1 LYFAATIRRVHWVL
15 LREQEQAGMGYWAK
29 APMPREQLVLI
40 ATTLDDR
47 IPVDHPVRL
56 FAEILDGYDWS
67 AWESQYHGK
76 LGQPPIHPRVLAGLW
91 LYGLRRGIRSSRK
104 LEYMAAQNIDFLW
117 LSQGHQPDYTT
128 LSEFRSK
135 FSVALKDLFRYV
147 GRIALAGGFL
157 NLVDLGTD
165 GTRVKANNSR
175 FQTWTAARIAKA
187 LEELAAEFDKRL
199 GESQQTDRE
208 ENALGGESSPE
219 RLPPELADLAERRQK
234 LQAIQAQLH
243 AADAARKKD
252 GIDPVKNPA
261 QIPKHDPDSRVL
273 PNKEGGY
280 APNYT
285 PLATTEGHGG
295 YIVDADVIVGPN
307 EQQEL
312 VPSLER
318 VAESFG
324 EKPERALADGLFA
337 TGPNIQELESRGIEF
352 FSHVPLPPEKDN
364 PAIRPDPTQPVPEAD
379 WDRLPLNRQNKKLDK
394 TCFIYDAEHD
404 VHYCPRGEAM
414 PYEETK
420 TETRQGE
427 TFGWRVYRCAAC
439 ATCPLAVRCI
449 AKTNSGGRTVRRD
462 IYAAD
467 RERFAAKMQTAEA
480 RAVYDKRM
488 QIAETPFGIIKQ
500 VRGLRQFLLRG
511 LKKVKIEWLWTC
523 TAFNLD
529 KLARDLG
536 RVRTA
541 NAAEVATA
549 PVS

>member
-1 LYFAATIRRVHWVL
+1 
-15 LREQEQAGMGYWAK
+15 MSYWAK

-47 IPVDHPVRL
+47 IPADHPVRL
-56 FAEILDGYDWS
+56 FAEILDGYNWS

-91 LYGLRRGIRSSRK
+91 LYGLRRGVRSSRK
-104 LEYMAAQNIDFLW
+104 LEYMAGHNIDFLW

-135 FSVALKDLFRYV
+135 FSAGLKDLFRYL
-147 GRIALAGGFL
+147 GRVAMAGGFL
-157 NLVDLGTD
+157 DLVDLGSD

-175 FQTWTAARIAKA
+175 FQTWTAERIAKA
-187 LEELAAEFDKRL
+187 LAELAEEFGKRL
-199 GESQQTDRE
+199 TESQQTDRAE
-208 ENALGGESSPE
+208 KDLLGDALPD
-219 RLPPELADLAERRQK
+219 RLPPELAGLAERRQK
-234 LQAIQAQLH
+234 LEDIQAQLH

-285 PLATTEGHGG
+285 PLATTEGRGG

-307 EQQEL
+307 EHQEL
-312 VPSLER
+312 VPSLDR
-318 VAESFG
+318 VAETFG

-337 TGPNIQELESRGIEF
+337 TGPNIQELEARGIEF

-379 WDRLPLNRQNKKLDK
+379 WDRLPINPQTKKLDK
-394 TCFIYDAEHD
+394 SCFVYDAQRD
-404 VHYCPRGEAM
+404 VHYCPRGEVLR
-414 PYEETK
+414 YEETK
-420 TETRQGE
+420 RETKQGE
-427 TFGWRVYRCAAC
+427 TTAWRVYRCAAC
-439 ATCPLAVRCI
+439 GTCPLATRCLS
-449 AKTNSGGRTVRRD
+449 KTNTYGRTVRRD
-462 IYAAD
+462 VYADD
-467 RERFAAKMQTAEA
+467 RERFAAKMQTPEA
-480 RAVYDKRM
+480 RAVYDQRM
-488 QIAETPFGIIKQ
+488 KIAETTFGLIKNGW
-500 VRGLRQFLLRG
+500 GLRQFLLRG
-511 LKKVKIEWLWTC
+511 LTKVKTEWLWTC

-536 RVRTA
+536 RLR
-541 NAAEVATA
+541 AAIATEVAA
-549 PVS
+549 MPIN